1 MPYARQCPMWGGI
14 GKAGFGLVMFH
25 QWRNVDTTEWV
36 DAVESGELKAAC
48 MEASGRSSGPWLVV
62 CDNESFLTTAASKA
76 AHAKKRVELWHV
88 PPRSPDLNPV
98 EMFWAKVRLWL
109 REMDLK
115 DLRAGR
121 KPVQKTTMK
130 ERVKRLL
137 RSEKARQVA
146 KNMFASWHK
155 KAALAKKAHGNAILR
170 G

>member
-1 MPYARQCPMWGGI
+1 
-14 GKAGFGLVMFH
+14 MFH
-25 QWRNVDTTEWV
+25 QWRKVDTTEWV

-48 MEASGRSSGPWLVV
+48 MEASGRSNGPWLVV

-155 KAALAKKAHGNAILR
+155 KAALVKKAHGNAILR